1 MNTSFF
7 IAKRYLFS
15 KKTQNVINIISG
27 VSVFGIMI
35 STAAMV
41 IILSG
46 FNGIEGLVLQM
57 FSSFEPDLE
66 ISSKETKT
74 FDRNFIPSSVYEVEG
89 LVDWSASIEEIAV
102 IQKEENFIIGTIKGV
117 EPSFLEMAD
126 VGGHLLDGREKL
138 GSGMDPFAI
147 VGSGVIENLDG
158 YIYQVVG
165 QYEYFKIYSPD
176 RERKISGNKIKDMDV
191 FAQTIIPVSG
201 VVSYNNDVDQNML
214 IVPIEYAADIFNY
227 KTEIT
232 QLELDFEENVDLE
245 DKKQELMA
253 LVGDSFVVKTNFQQ
267 NQLIYET
274 SQSEKWITTLLLG
287 FIFFLATFNMI
298 ASITMLVIEKKD
310 NLKTLNALGA
320 KMIQMRRI
328 FFYEGLLIN
337 GIGTILGLG
346 LGYGICFL
354 QQQFGLIRMD
364 NSTVEFFPIV
374 FKWMDLYL
382 ILGITMIFGTL
393 AAYLPSQFL
402 IKRIL
407 K

>member
-1 MNTSFF
+1 MNTPFF

-27 VSVFGIMI
+27 VSVFGIMV

-66 ISSKETKT
+66 ITSAQTKT
-74 FDRNFIPSSVYEVEG
+74 FNQNFIPATVFEVDG

-102 IQKEENFIIGTIKGV
+102 IQKEENFVIGTIKGV
-117 EPSFLEMAD
+117 QPSFLKMAE
-126 VGGHLLDGREKL
+126 VKEHLLDGQMNL
-138 GSGMDPFAI
+138 GNEMNPFAI
-147 VGSGVIENLDG
+147 VGAGVIENLDG
-158 YIYQVVG
+158 YIYQVQG
-165 QYEYFKIYSPD
+165 QYEYFKIYSPN
-176 RERKISGNKIKDMDV
+176 REKKISGNKLKDMDV
-191 FAQTIIPVSG
+191 FTQTVIPVSG
-201 VVSYNNDVDQNML
+201 VFSYNNDVDQDVL
-214 IVPIEYAADIFNY
+214 IVPLDYAASIFNY
-227 KTEIT
+227 KDEIT
-232 QLELDFEENVDLE
+232 QLELDFEPGVDLE
-245 DKKQELMA
+245 QKKEELME
-253 LVGDSFVVKTNFQQ
+253 LVGESFTVKTNFQQ

-298 ASITMLVIEKKD
+298 ASITMLVMEKRS
-310 NLKTLNALGA
+310 NLETLNALGA
-320 KMIQMRRI
+320 KMSQLRKI
-328 FFYEGLLIN
+328 FFFEGLLIN
-337 GIGTILGLG
+337 GIGMLLGLL

-354 QQQFGLIRMD
+354 QQQFGLIRME
-364 NSTVEFFPIV
+364 NSAVEFFPIA
-374 FKWMDLYL
+374 FKWIDLVL
-382 ILGITMIFGTL
+382 ILGITTVFGIL
-393 AAYLPSQFL
+393 AAYLPSRFL

>member
-27 VSVFGIMI
+27 VSVFGIMV

-46 FNGIEGLVLQM
+46 FNGIESLVLQM

-74 FDRNFIPSSVYEVEG
+74 FDRNFIPESVYEVEG
-89 LVDWSASIEEIAV
+89 LIDWSASIEEIAV
-102 IQKEENFIIGTIKGV
+102 IQKEENFIIGIIKGV
-117 EPSFLEMAD
+117 EPSFLQMAD
-126 VGGHLLDGREKL
+126 IEGHLLDGRAKL
-138 GSGMDPFAI
+138 GNGLDPFAI
-147 VGSGVIENLDG
+147 VGAGAIENLEG
-158 YIYQVVG
+158 YIYQVEG

-214 IVPIEYAADIFNY
+214 IVPIEYAAEIFNY
-227 KTEIT
+227 KNEIT
-232 QLELDFEENVDLE
+232 QLELDFASNIDLE
-245 DKKQELMA
+245 DKKEELMA
-253 LVGDSFVVKTNFQQ
+253 LIGDSFVVKTNFQQ

-310 NLKTLNALGA
+310 NLNTLNALGA

-337 GIGTILGLG
+337 GIGMIFGLL

-374 FKWMDLYL
+374 FKSVDLYL